1 MSCDI
6 SRTKHLVF
14 NEKTPL
20 DVILFLLRTTGKDIE
35 RDKLEKKMDKV
46 IIFLK
51 DYTFSFVEKSE
62 YTEEEICK
70 MTSFITDRE
79 EPWSV
84 ENLVS
89 SIKNFLSFQSIPT
102 LEIEET
108 GSRTNT
114 KPYSFDISMLY
125 RLCLELSLPT
135 EKEDTL
141 EILYQKVSG
150 VRSNKKK
157 LLDDIKNKLLYYND
171 FQLIKI
177 NSFEIKKK
185 KYVLDVENIE
195 TLSKKINMGYIINNS
210 ILSSEEAIIYA
221 SKFFN
226 TDITNSENP
235 DTLLRFLS
243 KGEVENYTF
252 EDKFSKINKINPKY
266 YKLDK
271 FWKPKKKV
279 LYTPKSL
286 QLLKKYCEVATE
298 EELTSSLEINTF
310 YEGYLDFDKYS
321 QFEEDILSYGNFKD
335 NVFESISVKDLT
347 QKFKEELIFGKY
359 QNTIP
364 KLLNI
369 ATDNTYGSLEN
380 IILYIQ
386 KYCDIITSSILYCRK
401 NKEEKLEKFF
411 EQLSELSEIL
421 KEKQEINDL
430 DNLSFINSLEELIKT
445 FNSIGNED
453 YKREIEKLPILNYKT
468 GKFAKANENY
478 YEYLIEDLKSLKNIK
493 GKSEEFIKMKF
504 QQYSYTSYYYS
515 YLFFEKRLFKIEVD

>member
-1 MSCDI
+1 
-6 SRTKHLVF
+6 
-14 NEKTPL
+14 
-20 DVILFLLRTTGKDIE
+20 
-35 RDKLEKKMDKV
+35 
-46 IIFLK
+46 
-51 DYTFSFVEKSE
+51 
-62 YTEEEICK
+62 
-70 MTSFITDRE
+70 
-79 EPWSV
+79 
-84 ENLVS
+84 
-89 SIKNFLSFQSIPT
+89 
-102 LEIEET
+102 
-108 GSRTNT
+108 
-114 KPYSFDISMLY
+114 
-125 RLCLELSLPT
+125 
-135 EKEDTL
+135 
-141 EILYQKVSG
+141 
-150 VRSNKKK
+150 
-157 LLDDIKNKLLYYND
+157 
-171 FQLIKI
+171 LIKI
-177 NSFEIKKK
+177 NSLEIKKE
-185 KYVLDVENIE
+185 KYILNVENIE

-286 QLLKKYCEVATE
+286 QLLKKYCEVSTE
-298 EELTSSLEINTF
+298 EELTSSLEVNTF
-310 YEGYLDFDKYS
+310 YEGYLDFDKYE

-335 NVFESISVKDLT
+335 NVFESMTVKDLT
-347 QKFKEELIFGKY
+347 QKFKEELMFGKY
-359 QNTIP
+359 QNSVP

-369 ATDNTYGSLEN
+369 ATDNSYGSLEN

-401 NKEEKLEKFF
+401 HKEEKLEKFF

-430 DNLSFINSLEELIKT
+430 DNISFINSLEELIKT
-445 FNSIGNED
+445 FNSIPNEE
-453 YKREIEKLPILNYKT
+453 YKKEIEKLPILNYKT

-478 YEYLIEDLKSLKNIK
+478 YEFLIEDLKSLKNIK